1 MRRVRKRIVT
11 KLKGARRDMSLL
23 ESAEEL
29 EVKGDYLGSLE
40 LVFKFLESEPNDVR
54 ALELKASLC
63 LIKDREPEAIRTY
76 ESLFQYYGSDDYV
89 WKQLFILRTICSAY
103 WRLKSSDKAII
114 CCEKSIA
121 ICERFLKIDDPYKN
135 SFVEELFGM
144 LWLLGEYQYK
154 SRKYSGAVD
163 TYKKMLGLNLK
174 FGCLE
179 TIADT
184 LYELACSY
192 RKLND
197 TNEALSK
204 YSEAL
209 KIYDALENDV
219 STFDCRSK
227 VHYSIGTIRFGAREY
242 EKALFHVKKCTLYIE
257 RVYGQINDSGDVED
271 NSIYKKARRLQ
282 KSLEKNKFLW
292 KK

>member
-1 MRRVRKRIVT
+1 
-11 KLKGARRDMSLL
+11 MSLL
-23 ESAEEL
+23 ESAEKL
-29 EVKGDYLGSLE
+29 EKKGDYLGSLE
-40 LVFKFLESEPNDVR
+40 LVFKFLENEPDDVR

-76 ESLFQYYGSDDYV
+76 ESLLRYYGSDDYV

-121 ICERFLKIDDPYKN
+121 ICERFLKIDDHCKD

-144 LWLLGEYQYK
+144 LWLLGEYQYR

-192 RKLND
+192 RRLND
-197 TNEALSK
+197 TTEALSK

-209 KIYDALENDV
+209 KIYDALEDKV
-219 STFDCRSK
+219 SIFDCRSK
-227 VHYSIGTIRFGAREY
+227 VHYSIGTIRFGAHEY
-242 EKALFHVKKCTLYIE
+242 EKALFHVEKCALYLE
-257 RVYGQINDSGDVED
+257 KVYEQINDSGDVED
-271 NSIYKKARRLQ
+271 DSTYKKARRIQNVLKQ
-282 KSLEKNKFLW
+282 YKR
-292 KK
+292 